1 MMTADHPRT
10 VVLGLG
16 NLLMAD
22 DGVGLIALARLEE
35 EWFVP
40 RDVELVD
47 GGTWGMNLLPV
58 IESAGRVILL
68 DAIDLGDP
76 PGTLI
81 RLEGDEIPRFLGI
94 KMSPHQIDLREVL
107 ALSELRGTLPNELIA
122 LGIQPARVELSTTLS
137 PVVEARLDQLVHMTA
152 ETLMHWGFGVCRWS
166 DHGRRTRHPVPR
178 AGSSRRPSPTSHLP
192 TPISSHA

>member
-1 MMTADHPRT
+1 MMNADHPRT

-16 NLLMAD
+16 NMLMAD
-22 DGVGLIALARLEE
+22 DGVGLAALARLEE

-58 IESAGRVILL
+58 IESADRVLIL

-81 RLEGDEIPRFLGI
+81 RLEGNEIPRFLGL
-94 KMSPHQIDLREVL
+94 KLSPHQIDLREVL
-107 ALSELRGTLPNELIA
+107 ALAELRGTFPGLVIA
-122 LGIQPARVELSTTLS
+122 LGIQPERVEMSTTFS
-137 PVVEARLDQLVHMTA
+137 PRVEARLDQLVHLAA
-152 ETLMHWGFGVCRWS
+152 EILYDWGIGVCRWTEGGPHAS
-166 DHGRRTRHPVPR
+166 REFAAEPPHVARHE
-178 AGSSRRPSPTSHLP
+178 AALA
-192 TPISSHA
+192 HA

>member
-58 IESAGRVILL
+58 IEKADRVIFL

-81 RLEGDEIPRFLGI
+81 RLEDEEIPRFLGV
-94 KMSPHQIDLREVL
+94 KLSPHQIDLREVL
-107 ALSELRGTLPNELIA
+107 ALAELRGTLPGELVA

-137 PVVEARLDQLVHMTA
+137 PVVEARLDQLVHMAA
-152 ETLMHWGFGVCRWS
+152 ETLMNWGFGVCRWS

-178 AGSSRRPSPTSHLP
+178 AGSSRRPSPVSHLP
-192 TPISSHA
+192 SPISSHA

>member
-1 MMTADHPRT
+1 MRNPDSRPV

-40 RDVELVD
+40 RDVERVD
-47 GGTWGMNLLPV
+47 GGTWGMNLLPI
-58 IESAGRVILL
+58 IESADRVVLL

-81 RLEGDEIPRFLGI
+81 RLEGEEIPRFLGL
-94 KMSPHQIDLREVL
+94 KLSPHQIDLREVL
-107 ALSELRGTLPNELIA
+107 ALAELRGTLPGELIA
-122 LGIQPARVELSTTLS
+122 LGIQPARVEMSTTLS

-152 ETLMHWGFGVCRWS
+152 EILMHWGFDLCRWS
-166 DHGRRTRHPVPR
+166 DYGRRGSQVESAVGSLHPD
-178 AGSSRRPSPTSHLP
+178 SHFSPAIP
-192 TPISSHA
+192 SHA

>member
-1 MMTADHPRT
+1 MMNADQPRT

-16 NLLMAD
+16 NMLMAD
-22 DGVGLIALARLEE
+22 DGVGLAALARLEE

-58 IESAGRVILL
+58 IERADRVLIL

-81 RLEGDEIPRFLGI
+81 RLEGGEIPRFLGM
-94 KMSPHQIDLREVL
+94 KLSPHQVDLREVL
-107 ALSELRGTLPNELIA
+107 ALAELRGTLPGQVIA
-122 LGIQPARVELSTTLS
+122 LGIQPARVEMATTFS
-137 PVVEARLDQLVHMTA
+137 PEVAGRLDQLVHLAA
-152 ETLMHWGFGVCRWS
+152 EILYDWGIGVCRWTEGGVPAPGEFTA
-166 DHGRRTRHPVPR
+166 DVPHGSGHQELI
-178 AGSSRRPSPTSHLP
+178 A
-192 TPISSHA
+192 HA

>member
-58 IESAGRVILL
+58 IEKADRVIFL

-81 RLEGDEIPRFLGI
+81 RLEDEEIPRFLGV
-94 KMSPHQIDLREVL
+94 KLSPHQIDLRNRRRMERKD
-107 ALSELRGTLPNELIA
+107 ALDTLPERDLA
-122 LGIQPARVELSTTLS
+122 HRE
-137 PVVEARLDQLVHMTA
+137 R
-152 ETLMHWGFGVCRWS
+152 
-166 DHGRRTRHPVPR
+166 
-178 AGSSRRPSPTSHLP
+178 
-192 TPISSHA
+192 

>member
-81 RLEGDEIPRFLGI
+81 RLEGDEIPRFLGL
-94 KMSPHQIDLREVL
+94 KLSPHQIDLREVL

-122 LGIQPARVELSTTLS
+122 LGIQPARVEMSTTLS

-152 ETLMHWGFGVCRWS
+152 ETLMNWGFGVCRWS
-166 DHGRRTRHPVPR
+166 DHGRRARYPVPR
-178 AGSSRRPSPTSHLP
+178 ARSSPRPISRPPS
-192 TPISSHA
+192 PISSHA

>member
-58 IESAGRVILL
+58 IEKADRVIFL

-81 RLEGDEIPRFLGI
+81 RLEDEEIPRFLGV
-94 KMSPHQIDLREVL
+94 KLSPHQIDLREVL
-107 ALSELRGTLPNELIA
+107 ALAELRGTLPGELVA

-137 PVVEARLDQLVHMTA
+137 PVVEARLDQLVHMAA
-152 ETLMHWGFGVCRWS
+152 ETLMNWGFGVCRWS

-178 AGSSRRPSPTSHLP
+178 AGSSRRPSPVSHLP
-192 TPISSHA
+192 PPISSHA

>member
-1 MMTADHPRT
+1 MMNADHPRT

-16 NLLMAD
+16 NMLMAD
-22 DGVGLIALARLEE
+22 DGVGLAALARLEE

-58 IESAGRVILL
+58 IERADRVLIL

-81 RLEGDEIPRFLGI
+81 RLEGAEIPRFLGV
-94 KMSPHQIDLREVL
+94 KLSPHQIDLREVL
-107 ALSELRGTLPNELIA
+107 ALAELRGTMPREVIA
-122 LGIQPARVELSTTLS
+122 LGIQPEQVEMSTVFS
-137 PVVEARLDQLVHMTA
+137 PAVAARLDQLVHLAA
-152 ETLMHWGFGVCRWS
+152 EILYDWGIGVCRWT
-166 DHGRRTRHPVPR
+166 GRGP
-178 AGSSRRPSPTSHLP
+178 
-192 TPISSHA
+192 HASGEFSADAPHAPPHEATLAHA